1 MGRKGFN
8 LTQGTVGANLLDNN
22 DAISA
27 LLMSG
32 VAADGLD
39 LGVSKM
45 ISTRKQAQ
53 ALGIDAAYD
62 TTNSV
67 RVYRHI
73 DEFFRMFQ
81 EGSQLWIML
90 YPQDVTPATALGATY
105 AQKLISDAS
114 GGIRNFGLAYSPASD
129 YTPAYVDGMES
140 DVRAAIPAAQTFA
153 DWTATTYRPIW
164 IGIEGRGINVVAASS
179 LNLRAI
185 EVSSVVVEY
194 NDVSLMIGQDWD
206 YAETQDAIGKKM
218 ADIGTLLGAV
228 ASRNVGEN
236 IGEVGAVNI
245 ASTAQGKWLTAGI
258 SSHVKCV
265 TIDADLDDWDTN
277 GYILGWDYQSAA
289 APGYRFNNDH
299 TCAPII
305 EDAENNINVSSI
317 SLSRTNGKV
326 FRQLRDAYL
335 PKLKSVQAVNTSTG
349 LLPIGTIKYLEGF
362 GNDVFDTMEANR
374 EISGGTT
381 TVDPASNL
389 VAGDKALAVGY
400 QWVPLGTLNQIN
412 GVVNIKAKLS

>member
-8 LTQGTVGANLLDNN
+8 LTQGTVGANLLDND

-32 VAADGLD
+32 IAATGLA
-39 LGVSKM
+39 LGASAM
-45 ISTRKQAQ
+45 ITTRKQAQ

-62 TTNSV
+62 STNSV

-81 EGSQLWIML
+81 EGTPLWIML
-90 YPQDVTPATALGATY
+90 YPQATTPVTALGATY
-105 AQKLISDAS
+105 AQKLISDAN
-114 GGIRNFGLAYSPASD
+114 GAIRNFGIAYNPAAG
-129 YTPAYVDGMES
+129 YTPSYVDGMEANI
-140 DVRAAIPAAQTFA
+140 RAAIPAGQTFA
-153 DWTATTYRPIW
+153 DWTASTYRPIHFC
-164 IGIEGRGINVVAASS
+164 IEGRGINVVAASS

-185 EVSSVVVEY
+185 EISSVVVEY
-194 NDVSLMIGQDWD
+194 GNVSLMIGQDWD

-218 ADIGTLLGAV
+218 ADIGTLLGAI

-236 IGEVGAVNI
+236 IAEVGAVNI
-245 ASTAQGKWLTAGI
+245 TSTPQGKWLTAGI

-265 TIDADLDDWDTN
+265 DIDADLDNWDTN
-277 GYILGWDYQSAA
+277 GYILGWDYQSSA

-299 TCAPII
+299 SCAPIT
-305 EDAENNINVSSI
+305 EDAENNINISSI

-326 FRQLRDAYL
+326 FRQLRNAYL
-335 PKLKSVQAVNTSTG
+335 PKLRSVQAVDTVTG

-381 TVDPASNL
+381 QVDPTSNL
-389 VAGDKALAVGY
+389 VSGDKALAVGF
-400 QWVPLGTLNQIN
+400 QWVPLGTINQIN